1 MGLVTGDAAGF
12 TLNLRDDVA
21 PMEVALEVVA
31 CLVNEYG
38 AVVTDVDLKGPED
51 GSFTMRVPKL
61 ATQLS

>member
-1 MGLVTGDAAGF
+1 VIATELDGTGSLV
-12 TLNLRDDVA
+12 DVA
-21 PMEVALEVVA
+21 PMEAALEVVA

-38 AVVTDVDLKGPED
+38 AVVTEVDVKGPED